1 MTRDQ
6 PLIPTEA
13 IRLAAL
19 GFLAEGPR
27 RYGELAV
34 AVRHFASRML
44 GPSLDILGTSIE
56 LLRYEGLIQPLDA
69 RIGPGQS
76 MKADYEVK
84 LTEAGHAALK
94 TLLTSRVRAPMTDL
108 TKLVIALKLRFFNQ
122 LDAVERRA
130 QLDMLI
136 ELTTAEIARLND
148 LRADY
153 MKDSNPLGDWLAQ
166 DIQQAEQR
174 LAWYRERLQ
183 TQEGPRGT

>member
-1 MTRDQ
+1 MPMTRDQ
-6 PLIPTEA
+6 ALIPTEA

-19 GFLAEGPR
+19 GILAEGPK

-56 LLRYEGLIQPLDA
+56 LLRYEGLIEAVDA
-69 RIGPGQS
+69 RMGPGQS
-76 MKADYEVK
+76 MKADIEVK
-84 LTEAGHAALK
+84 LTEPGRAAFK
-94 TLLTSRVRAPMTDL
+94 ELLISRVRAPLTDL
-108 TKLVIALKLRFFNQ
+108 TKLVIALKLRFFDQ
-122 LDAVERRA
+122 MDAAERSA

-136 ELTTAEIARLND
+136 DLTTSEIARLND

-153 MKDSNPLGDWLAQ
+153 TKAGNPLGDWLAQ

-174 LAWYRERLQ
+174 LAWYRERLKAQ
-183 TQEGPRGT
+183 

>member
-6 PLIPTEA
+6 ALIPTEA

-19 GFLAEGPR
+19 GILAEGPK

-56 LLRYEGLIQPLDA
+56 LLRYEGLIEAVDA
-69 RIGPGQS
+69 RMGPGQS
-76 MKADYEVK
+76 MKADIEVK
-84 LTEAGHAALK
+84 LTEPGRTAFK
-94 TLLTSRVRAPMTDL
+94 ELLTSRVRAPLTDL
-108 TKLVIALKLRFFNQ
+108 TKLVIALKLRFFDQ
-122 LDAVERRA
+122 MDTAERRA

-136 ELTTAEIARLND
+136 DLTTSEIARLND

-153 MKDSNPLGDWLAQ
+153 TKAGNPLGDWLAQ

-174 LAWYRERLQ
+174 LAWYRERLKVQ
-183 TQEGPRGT
+183 